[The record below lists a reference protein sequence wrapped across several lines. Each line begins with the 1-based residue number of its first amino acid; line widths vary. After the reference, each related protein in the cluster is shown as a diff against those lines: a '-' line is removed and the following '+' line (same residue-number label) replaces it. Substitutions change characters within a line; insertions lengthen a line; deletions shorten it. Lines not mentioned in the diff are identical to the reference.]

1 MRDSYNCTIL
11 YYLAGRPSPSIS
23 EARCAC
29 VSMVRSSMPY
39 VVLYANTGEQP
50 RNNEQECI
58 YLCWPQSN
66 ASPSA
71 NDMSTKL
78 YLNTLCR
85 GFCTSVLFIIKCTC
99 SIGVYIFKKYRIG
112 PRTIITHAHR
122 VPLMC
127 VFFCSTHAYNNVFLR
142 YNKNTI
148 KKRNNKKTQL
158 NQTMPSTVAEQ
169 AGCRLTQSE
178 AFHFQRV
185 IAKHWNRCPAN

>member
-29 VSMVRSSMPY
+29 VSMVRSPMPY

-50 RNNEQECI
+50 RRINNEQECI

-85 GFCTSVLFIIKCTC
+85 GFCTSVLFIAYMRKLPMVALLATVGRFVIYSVLIYMYDETSCPTSVVC
-99 SIGVYIFKKYRIG
+99 SVNNDEEKLCS
-112 PRTIITHAHR
+112 
-122 VPLMC
+122 VMC
-127 VFFCSTHAYNNVFLR
+127 VCTTVF
-142 YNKNTI
+142 
-148 KKRNNKKTQL
+148 
-158 NQTMPSTVAEQ
+158 M
-169 AGCRLTQSE
+169 
-178 AFHFQRV
+178 
-185 IAKHWNRCPAN
+185 